1 MKRVCRFHF
10 FALALPLLFLSLPP
24 RLAGQAESAGILLG
38 DVGLYPPD
46 ANIERDPADRHR
58 SVFFD
63 TKTRDIVL
71 AYRAAPG
78 LPRTVRRIEIPIHVA
93 PIIVSIV
100 SQTPQGG
107 YRYRYLVANGPAAK
121 QAIHR
126 WFLDVPRPKAPDP
139 TKPIPQAE
147 GAWERS
153 PYSRRPGE
161 WTIRF
166 DSRPA
171 KPLAANRTARFVMD
185 DEDRPGFIEARFQG
199 DTAALDSLPGDLPQ
213 AVREQL
219 QELLR
224 INGLE
229 YRTVWTL
236 GPRYAKWDPAF
247 AIAADF
253 LTKLRM
259 LADQGVLDGN
269 SPFVRAAAARLEE
282 FAERPRPWI
291 GEATAWAVNE
301 PFPPIGQSANP
312 LSRVERQFETA
323 IDLALTRPRSFSV
336 EH

>member
-10 FALALPLLFLSLPP
+10 SALALPLLFSIMSP
-24 RLAGQAESAGILLG
+24 RLAGQTESAEILWG

-46 ANIERDPADRHR
+46 GNIDRDLADRQR

-78 LPRTVRRIEIPIHVA
+78 LPRTVLRIEMPIHVA
-93 PIIVSIV
+93 PIVAATVSP
-100 SQTPQGG
+100 TAEGA
-107 YRYRYLVANGPAAK
+107 YRYRYLVANGPAAR
-121 QAIHR
+121 QSIHR
-126 WFLDVPRPKAPDP
+126 WFLDAAHPKAPDP
-139 TKPIPQAE
+139 MKPILRNEA
-147 GAWERS
+147 GWERS
-153 PYSRRPGE
+153 PYARRRGG

-171 KPLAANRTARFVMD
+171 RPLAPNRTNRFVLD
-185 DEDRPGFIEARFQG
+185 DEDRPGFVEARFQG
-199 DTAALDSLPGDLPQ
+199 DTAALDSLPDDVPQ

-219 QELLR
+219 QKLLR
-224 INGLE
+224 MNGLE

-236 GPRYAKWDPAF
+236 GPRYTKMDSAF
-247 AIAADF
+247 GIAADF
-253 LTKLRM
+253 LTRLRM

-269 SPFVRAAAARLEE
+269 SPFVRAAMARLEE
-282 FAERPRPWI
+282 FVERPRPWI